1 MTPKTPPTPFPLVT
15 PTVTSL
21 PIGEVIRESRPL
33 TVAVLAGLVLSDIFL
48 SVAVFRLAAAF
59 AEPPNLFTS
68 ADGSLLLIIGLRL
81 ICFRY
86 FKLYRLH
93 GEFHFAEDMASVFKA
108 VSLGSLFGIAAVF
121 GFNHPLLLENP
132 AVAKTVFLFDWAAA
146 IAVFSLERFIF
157 RRFQM
162 ISRHHGRNLIP
173 TLVVGTGPEA
183 KVCLAEIGESPR
195 LGYNVVGVLA
205 TQSTTVDEMIA
216 GSVEEVPIIGTFS
229 DLPALAQQ
237 LRVAEVLITDS
248 RLPSRDVFDAMM
260 RSGRKTR
267 LVFRV
272 VPGLFNCLPQKT
284 EIHQVGSLPMIQ
296 LFEDPLSGTTRFLKR
311 GIDILGALFGLIVLS
326 PLFALVAFLIKRES
340 PGPIIYAQERV
351 GMDGRTFRMYKFRS
365 MYADADDEVHRQL
378 MVETIRNP
386 RRATRGFST
395 KPVYG
400 KILNDP
406 RLTKFG
412 KFIRRF
418 SIDELPNLWNVLRG
432 EMSLV
437 GPRPPI
443 PYEVENYEDWHRA
456 RFNVRGGITGLW
468 QISGRN
474 LLNFEQMVRLDLYY
488 IENWS
493 FWLDLKILLKTIP
506 VVLRGDNAY

>member
-1 MTPKTPPTPFPLVT
+1 MTPKTPSTPFPLVT
-15 PTVTSL
+15 PTTASV
-21 PIGEVIRESRPL
+21 PIGEVIRESRWL
-33 TVAVLAGLVLSDIFL
+33 TLVVLVGLMLSDILL
-48 SVAVFRLAAAF
+48 SVAIFRLAAAI
-59 AEPPNLFTS
+59 ADPPNLFIAAT
-68 ADGSLLLIIGLRL
+68 GSLPWLIGLRL
-81 ICFRY
+81 VCFRH
-86 FKLYRLH
+86 FRLYRLH
-93 GEFHFAEDMASVFKA
+93 GEFHFADDMASVFKA
-108 VSLGSLFGIAAVF
+108 MTLASLFGIAVVF
-121 GFNHPLLLENP
+121 GFNHGLLLENP
-132 AVAKTVFLFDWAAA
+132 GVAKLVFLLDWVIA
-146 IAVFSLERFIF
+146 ITVFSLDRFIF
-157 RRFQM
+157 RRVQM
-162 ISRHHGRNLIP
+162 MSRHHGRNLIP

-183 KVCLAEIGESPR
+183 KVCLAEISESPR

-205 TQSTTVDEMIA
+205 THSTTNEEMA
-216 GSVEEVPIIGTFS
+216 VGNVEDVPIIGTFS
-229 DLPALAQQ
+229 NLPALAQQ
-237 LRVAEVLITDS
+237 LGVAEVLITDS

-311 GIDILGALFGLIVLS
+311 SLDILGALFGLLFLS

-340 PGPIIYAQERV
+340 PGPIFYAQERV

-378 MVETIRNP
+378 MVETICNP
-386 RRATRGFST
+386 RRNTRGFST

-400 KILNDP
+400 KVLNDP

-412 KFIRRF
+412 KFIRRY

-474 LLNFEQMVRLDLYY
+474 RLNFEQMVRLDLYY

-493 FWLDLKILLKTIP
+493 IWLDLKILLRTIP